1 MDITLENKG
10 PCLRNINVVIPPEEI
25 DEALNAKYAE
35 TRKAIS
41 LPGFR
46 KGKVP
51 QKLIEKKFGDAIL
64 QEVKEGLVQDAFTKA
79 IDDHGLD
86 PVDDPEIDGKSIEI
100 ERGTALEFDFSME
113 TRPEFELGEYKG
125 IEIEIPSIS
134 VSEEEIEKGLEG
146 LTNRFSSLQDVEDGS
161 AEKGDYLTATVT
173 YSVEGADDV
182 VREECQVNTMLNIV
196 DGVELGED
204 KSDLFNGKKVGD
216 EVSVEVDALPE
227 HFNPEELRGKAA
239 TVVSKIASI
248 KRITPPE
255 LDEKFF
261 TMVGVKDLDEL
272 KKKVEEGTLVQKE
285 QMRKEL
291 IDERI
296 IDKLIETHEF
306 ELPQKLLNKQ
316 AMRQEM
322 GRKMEMLRMG
332 MDRETVDKRVEEMK
346 ERNMKSAE
354 RFMQYSF
361 IYDKIAEKEKI
372 FVLENEIDEEYRKI
386 AAARNSTPQEVQA
399 EFEEN
404 EMTSSL
410 RARIR
415 EDKIRDLLRQK
426 AKTVEKD
433 MDEDASSADASPE
446 DVGSDAESGE
456 ASSTAA
462 E

>member
-10 PCLRNINVVIPPEEI
+10 PCLRNIKVVIPAEEI
-25 DEALNAKYAE
+25 DEALDAKYAE
-35 TRKAIS
+35 TKQAIS

-51 QKLIEKKFGDAIL
+51 RKLIEKKFGDAII

-79 IDDHGLD
+79 IDDHNID
-86 PVDDPEIDGKSIEI
+86 PVDDPELNAKEIEI
-100 ERGTALEFDFSME
+100 ERGAPLEFEFSME

-125 IEIEIPSIS
+125 LEIEIPSIS
-134 VSEEEIEKGLEG
+134 VSDEEIEKGLEG

-182 VREECQVNTMLNIV
+182 VRNDCQVNTMLNIV

-216 EVSVEVDALPE
+216 EVSVDVDALPE
-227 HFNPEELRGKAA
+227 HFNPEALRGKAA
-239 TVVSKIASI
+239 TVVSKITSI

-255 LDEKFF
+255 LDENFF
-261 TMVGVKDLDEL
+261 KMVGVKDLDEL
-272 KKKVEEGTLVQKE
+272 KEKVEEGTMVQKE

-296 IDKLIETHEF
+296 IDKLIEMHDF

-322 GRKMEMLRMG
+322 GRKMEMLRMK
-332 MDRETVDKRVEEMK
+332 MDRETVDKQMEEMK
-346 ERNMKSAE
+346 EQNQKSAE
-354 RFMQYSF
+354 RFMTYSF

-372 FVLENEIDEEYRKI
+372 FVLESEIDEEYKKI

-415 EDKIRDLLRQK
+415 EDKIRELLRQK
-426 AKTVEKD
+426 AQTVEKD
-433 MDEDASSADASPE
+433 IDEDTQSDADGDEASSA
-446 DVGSDAESGE
+446 
-456 ASSTAA
+456 AA